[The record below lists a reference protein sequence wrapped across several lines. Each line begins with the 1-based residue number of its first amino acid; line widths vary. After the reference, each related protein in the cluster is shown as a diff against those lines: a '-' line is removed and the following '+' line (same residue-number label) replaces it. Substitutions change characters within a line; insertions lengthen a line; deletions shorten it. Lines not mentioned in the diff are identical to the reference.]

1 MANDQLNPLDEILTE
16 KELLELLGVK
26 RSQLDNL
33 RLKQHLPFCKVSD
46 RTRIYLA
53 RDVVDYIKGQRMIVN
68 RHEKEA

>member
-1 MANDQLNPLDEILTE
+1 MGCDQVNPLDEILTE

-26 RSQLDNL
+26 RSQLDRL
-33 RLKQHLPFCKVSD
+33 RLKQHLPFCKISD

-53 RDVVDYIKGQRMIVN
+53 RDVVEYIKGQRMIVN